1 MLHVF
6 VIGICIFITIFLFF
20 EDFMGLN
27 FYGLCS
33 LTPTRKT
40 TFNLILPG
48 TEIGGSILFG
58 VVGIFTY
65 SYFKKH
71 MPGGEAFRRKKIKE
85 SRIILMYV
93 TGFSIYLILTSTM
106 SLLIN

>member
-1 MLHVF
+1 MF

-48 TEIGGSILFG
+48 TEIGGSVLFG

-71 MPGGEAFRRKKIKE
+71 MPGGKHSEEKK
-85 SRIILMYV
+85 
-93 TGFSIYLILTSTM
+93 
-106 SLLIN
+106 